1 MSGKKKVN
9 TNHFKKD
16 LAINV
21 NNNEGIAPGEGR
33 SSVS

>member
-1 MSGKKKVN
+1 MSGKKKAN

-21 NNNEGIAPGEGR
+21 NNNEGLVTGDGR